1 MVQQVAYKQ
10 DEYFCYFSTVLKY
23 VKLCSD
29 GATRSWLFGAQ
40 KFDYASL
47 CHVTT

>member
-1 MVQQVAYKQ
+1 MVEQVGDKQ
-10 DEYFCYFSTVLKY
+10 DEYFCYFSTVLKC
-23 VKLCSD
+23 VKLCGD
-29 GATRSWLFGAQ
+29 GATHSWLFGAQ